1 MKPLEAL
8 AHKLEVAEEK
18 TSLGGFAA
26 MPGPPKPIGLRFNF
40 IEVCGGAAK
49 VSAEVSKRGWV
60 VGPCIDLDRSEHY
73 NLASIEVLSWLI
85 HMVESD
91 QLDAYFVQPPC
102 TTFSPAAHPAV
113 RSYDAPRGFIPTDGK
128 THLGTTLALRAL
140 TLLFVSARTYTVGL
154 LEQSRMSKM
163 AWLPEWIFLR
173 ENGWAVEDWL
183 ASCMY

>member
-49 VSAEVSKRGWV
+49 VSAEVSKRGWA

-73 NLASIEVLSWLI
+73 NLASIEVHPYGRVRPAGRPLCPATMHDI
-85 HMVESD
+85 
-91 QLDAYFVQPPC
+91 QP
-102 TTFSPAAHPAV
+102 
-113 RSYDAPRGFIPTDGK
+113 RSAP
-128 THLGTTLALRAL
+128 
-140 TLLFVSARTYTVGL
+140 
-154 LEQSRMSKM
+154 
-163 AWLPEWIFLR
+163 
-173 ENGWAVEDWL
+173 
-183 ASCMY
+183 SCQVL

>member
-1 MKPLEAL
+1 MADDLARLFWRSGSKKGGYAALMKPLEAL

-60 VGPCIDLDRSEHY
+60 VGPCIDLDRRSEHY

-113 RSYDAPRGFIPTDGK
+113 RSYDAPRVSFQLMVKPT
-128 THLGTTLALRAL
+128 
-140 TLLFVSARTYTVGL
+140 SAPHWHC
-154 LEQSRMSKM
+154 E
-163 AWLPEWIFLR
+163 P
-173 ENGWAVEDWL
+173 
-183 ASCMY
+183 